1 VNLGERTQLSPEQ
14 REAALRDIMGADR
27 SAMVE
32 AARLLE
38 SDKSTT
44 SRLIELLETERR
56 VDTRHAILYTLS
68 WHADL
73 RTWDLMVRILSDPRE
88 APLVRGQA
96 AEGLAYSFSQVSPG
110 SREFEVGVKALLDA
124 LKDPSPE
131 VRYCSLFALG
141 ATNHPP
147 LIPMLKA
154 MLADQTPVPGWVG
167 TVAYSAA
174 QAIEGIEWAEKMR
187 RMKGQ

>member
-1 VNLGERTQLSPEQ
+1 MGEREPLSPEQ

-44 SRLIELLETERR
+44 PRLLELLETERR
-56 VDTRHAILYTLS
+56 VDTRQAILYTLS

-73 RTWDLMVRILSDPRE
+73 GTWDLMVRILSDPGE
-88 APLVRGQA
+88 APRVRGQA

-110 SREFEVGVKALLDA
+110 SREFESGVRALIDA
-124 LKDPSPE
+124 LKDPEPE

-141 ATNHPP
+141 ATKHPP
-147 LIPMLKA
+147 LIPVLKE
-154 MLADQTPVPGWVG
+154 MLADLTPVPGWVG
-167 TVAYSAA
+167 TVAHSAA
-174 QAIEGIEWAEKMR
+174 GAIEGIEWAEEVR
-187 RMKGQ
+187 RMKER